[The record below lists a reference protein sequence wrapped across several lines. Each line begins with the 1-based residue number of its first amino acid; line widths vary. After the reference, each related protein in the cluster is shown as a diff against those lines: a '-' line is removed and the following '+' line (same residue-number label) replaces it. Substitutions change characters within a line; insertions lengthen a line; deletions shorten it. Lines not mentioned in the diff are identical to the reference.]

1 LLARG
6 FRLHFALRTVQATT
20 SLAKSFEAS
29 VTERHD
35 CTPAYAGDVDV
46 NTRIQNS
53 TPADKIDNV
62 RIVSEGETDRGLTSK
77 TPPPLS
83 KLDAALTADIA
94 AVSQIDAVASIL
106 EVVCQTTGMG
116 FAAVAR
122 VTPDRW
128 VACAVRDEI
137 AFGLLPG
144 GELDVKTTIC
154 DEIRDSG
161 RAVIIDHVAEDEQ
174 FRSHHTPRMYGLQ
187 SYISMP
193 IVLPSGAFFG
203 TLCAIDPRP
212 ARLNTP
218 AVIGMFKNFAQLIA
232 FHLDAQE
239 RAASQ
244 EAALVDAREAADLR
258 EQFVAILA
266 HDLRNPLASIDAGI
280 NVLLRRGPD
289 EKTLRD
295 VGGHIRKS
303 AKRMAGLIDD
313 MLDFAKG
320 RLGGGLSLD
329 RNPDAR
335 LQEHLEQV
343 IGELRDVSE
352 NAIEADIVLQ
362 HPVICDPKRIAQVA
376 SNLVA
381 NALKHGSPNHP
392 VRVLA
397 TTDERRFELAVVN
410 AGEPIDPAVIRKLF
424 LPFFR
429 GNGRSSNQGLG
440 LGLYIASEIAR
451 AHGGQI
457 EVASSA
463 DETRFTLH
471 IPRT

>member
-1 LLARG
+1 VNSLSQSPP
-6 FRLHFALRTVQATT
+6 FAA
-20 SLAKSFEAS
+20 
-29 VTERHD
+29 
-35 CTPAYAGDVDV
+35 
-46 NTRIQNS
+46 
-53 TPADKIDNV
+53 KIDND
-62 RIVSEGETDRGLTSK
+62 RIIFEEAIEKDRGLTSK
-77 TPPPLS
+77 TPSPPS
-83 KLDAALTADIA
+83 KLDAALTADIS

-106 EVVCQTTGMG
+106 EVICHTTGMG

-122 VTPDRW
+122 VTRDRW

-161 RAVIIDHVAEDEQ
+161 RPVIIDHVAEDEQ
-174 FRSHHTPRMYGLQ
+174 FRSHHTPRIYGLQ

-212 ARLNTP
+212 ARLNRP
-218 AVIGMFKNFAQLIA
+218 EVIGMFKNFAQLIA

-239 RAASQ
+239 RAARQ
-244 EAALVDAREAADLR
+244 DAALVDAREAADLR
-258 EQFVAILA
+258 EQFIAILA

-295 VGGHIRKS
+295 VGGHIRNS

-320 RLGGGLSLD
+320 RLGGGLSLES
-329 RNPDAR
+329 NPDAP

-352 NAIEADIVLQ
+352 NAIEAQITLL
-362 HPVICDPKRIAQVA
+362 HPVNCDAKRIAQVA

-381 NALKHGSPNHP
+381 NALRHGAPDQP
-392 VRVLA
+392 IRVWA
-397 TTDERRFELAVVN
+397 RTDGQSFKLTVAN
-410 AGEPIDPAVIRKLF
+410 QGEAIDPVVMRQLF
-424 LPFFR
+424 QPFFR
-429 GNGRSSNQGLG
+429 GRSSNQGLG

-451 AHGGQI
+451 AHGGKI
-457 EVASSA
+457 EVASSEE
-463 DETRFTLH
+463 ETLFTLR
-471 IPRT
+471 IPRIPT